1 MFLALTLVLG
11 MVGGIL
17 LIVGKDRTEANVE
30 AVRAAADASVSALRD
45 TFAKNPLGPPRPPS

>member
-17 LIVGKDRTEANVE
+17 LMVGKDRTEANVE
-30 AVRAAADASVSALRD
+30 AVRAAAHASVSTLRD
-45 TFAKNPLGPPRPPS
+45 TFAKDPLGPPRPPS